1 MAPNS
6 RDLLF
11 AYRWPAALVIS
22 SAFLA
27 AALLKLLSQP
37 IPIRIDGGLNVDRLV
52 MPSTI
57 TIRTDEPLPVQA
69 GVVVD
74 GDASRK
80 GEQPIRI
87 SGPVTVRGDVDARVA
102 GDVDARV
109 AGEVE
114 VPSALTIRTD
124 DPLDVI
130 NEVTNK
136 DLTVTSRVTL
146 EQPVEI
152 KGSVDVKGKVGARI
166 GL

>member
-1 MAPNS
+1 MSPNS

-11 AYRWPAALVIS
+11 AYRWPAAVVIS
-22 SAFLA
+22 SAVLA

-52 MPSTI
+52 MPSTV

-74 GDASRK
+74 GDASEK

-87 SGPVTVRGDVDARVA
+87 SGPVTVRGDVDARV
-102 GDVDARV
+102 DA
-109 AGEVE
+109 AVE
-114 VPSALTIRTD
+114 VPNALTIRTD
-124 DPLDVI
+124 DPLDVV

-146 EQPVEI
+146 EQPVNIE
-152 KGSVDVKGKVGARI
+152 GSVDVKGKVGARI

>member
-52 MPSTI
+52 MPSTV
-57 TIRTDEPLPVQA
+57 TIRSDEPLPVQA
-69 GVVVD
+69 DVVVD
-74 GDASRK
+74 GDASQN

-102 GDVDARV
+102 GEVNA
-109 AGEVE
+109 AVE

-124 DPLDVI
+124 DPLDVV

-146 EQPVEI
+146 DQPVNIE
-152 KGSVDVKGKVGARI
+152 GSVNVKGKVGARI